1 MKTKSDGSRE
11 ALENIQAS
19 AEVKRAEKLSPAA
32 HRALAEAAARRAAAP
47 LRAPSD
53 EIGGRGGLEPTRY
66 GDWEKKGLASD
77 F

>member
-1 MKTKSDGSRE
+1 MTPK
-11 ALENIQAS
+11 S
-19 AEVKRAEKLSPAA
+19 AEAAETSQLSMTLEELERAKKVSAA
-32 HRALAEAAARRAAAP
+32 ARRALAEAEARRAEAP
-47 LRAPSD
+47 QASPNE

>member
-1 MKTKSDGSRE
+1 MTTKSAE
-11 ALENIQAS
+11 AGEKSQLSMTKEELE
-19 AEVKRAEKLSPAA
+19 RAEKVSAA
-32 HRALAEAAARRAAAP
+32 ACRALAEAEARRAGAP
-47 LRAPSD
+47 QASPSE